1 MGQTALG
8 GQGPGAHNPASGLQQ
23 TSRGDGLGGGQRA
36 GAGVLEGSWRGMTF
50 TSAPLLD
57 LVRAGT
63 PMVPVDTQAGGQEAP
78 AVQEHQRG
86 HFLGVWGAQVPQNL
100 PGGNL
105 FATGPDKGDA
115 LLCSLVF

>member
-78 AVQEHQRG
+78 AVLASEGAFSRC
-86 HFLGVWGAQVPQNL
+86 LGGSGAPKLAWGKPL
-100 PGGNL
+100 CH
-105 FATGPDKGDA
+105 GP
-115 LLCSLVF
+115 